1 MTNPS
6 DQVGQ
11 EPPLGKLYAT
21 LLLGS
26 GDSSTMKIAQDQH
39 LAWLARSFGRPDYLP
54 LTPDDVEALKSV
66 AEPISRF
73 TGSHLFKEGKPAAA
87 AYVIRT
93 GEVDLYRMHN
103 GRRRVVARVG
113 PGSVIGDIAMFGE
126 GTYVSSA
133 RAVNQVEAFR
143 FEREA
148 LIPELAKHPAL
159 CLRWLVSALRQLQNT
174 QRRIVHLMHKT
185 VLAQVADLLVEES
198 AKSGGPDLELS
209 QAALATLLGS
219 SRQTV
224 NEAIGTLRGMG
235 AVQTGYRMISVVDPE
250 KLNEV
255 AAGHVD

>member
-1 MTNPS
+1 MRRPS
-6 DQVGQ
+6 QLVGQ
-11 EPPLGKLYAT
+11 ETTPTSLCAT
-21 LLLGS
+21 VLLGT
-26 GDSSTMKIAQDQH
+26 GDSSRMNIAQDQH

-54 LTPDDVEALKSV
+54 LTQDDVETLRTV

-73 TGSHLFKEGKPAAA
+73 TGSHLFKEGEPAVA
-87 AYVIRT
+87 AYVIRS

-103 GRRRVVARVG
+103 ERRRAVARVG
-113 PGSVIGDIAMFGE
+113 PGSVIGDIAMFGD
-126 GTYVSSA
+126 GTYMSSA
-133 RAVNQVEAFR
+133 RAVNQVKAFR
-143 FEREA
+143 FDRET

-198 AKSGGPDLELS
+198 AKGAGPDLELS

-224 NEAIGTLRGMG
+224 NEAIGTLREMG
-235 AVQTGYRMISVVDPE
+235 AVETGYRMISVLDPD